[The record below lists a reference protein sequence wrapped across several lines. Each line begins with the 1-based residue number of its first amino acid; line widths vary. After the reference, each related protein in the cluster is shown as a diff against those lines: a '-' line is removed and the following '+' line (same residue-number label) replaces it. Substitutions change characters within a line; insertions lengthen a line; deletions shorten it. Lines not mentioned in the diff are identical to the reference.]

1 MLRAG
6 QPPRSLEGGEEMKQR
21 FVRYANENNE
31 ATRSIDRIEGYNEPT
46 GDIVVNA
53 DEIEDI
59 EAFLEEHERETVV
72 IIREHFEESDEGPEE
87 WDYDVYYGGVNCF
100 NVEVTDEELGLS
112 DDELRELIEE
122 RTDEQFGGQMGYNGT
137 DFDIVIF
144 EGIQTDEGLDKY
156 PVASI
161 DKILRVI
168 KRRA

>member
-1 MLRAG
+1 MLYYYQKG
-6 QPPRSLEGGEEMKQR
+6 EGGEEMKER
-21 FVRYANENNE
+21 FVRYASENNE
-31 ATRSIDRIEGYNEPT
+31 STRSIDRIEGYDEPT

-59 EAFLEEHERETVV
+59 EVFLKEHERETVV
-72 IIREHFEESDEGPEE
+72 IIRDYCEESDEGPER

-100 NVEVTDEELGLS
+100 NVEVTDEELELS
-112 DDELRELIEE
+112 DDELRELVEE

-144 EGIQTDEGLDKY
+144 EGTLNDEGLDGY
-156 PVASI
+156 PVATI
-161 DKILRVI
+161 EKVLRVI